1 MNECAF
7 LEASLETVPRMSYY
21 NVASLQCVEEDMERE
36 KKEKPGMIG
45 SQVLVLIACLLTH
58 GELKPAVMQNTN
70 IPQNISLY
78 VLSVHAT
85 PSDRQPMN
93 DIPVGAF

>member
-7 LEASLETVPRMSYY
+7 LEASLEIVPCMSCY

-36 KKEKPGMIG
+36 KRETRHDRISGPGPDC
-45 SQVLVLIACLLTH
+45 CLLTH
-58 GELKPAVMQNTN
+58 GELKPAVVPNTN

-78 VLSVHAT
+78 SLFT
-85 PSDRQPMN
+85 QPH
-93 DIPVGAF
+93 PVGNR